1 MHISDTGKT
10 ESFTQKYILKTMP
23 NDLIFSYYWFGFKE
37 GQNQFFHQVLQN
49 LIYYRFC
56 GLDFLILNIKLQ
68 NK

>member
-1 MHISDTGKT
+1 MHISDKGKT
-10 ESFTQKYILKTMP
+10 ESFTQKYILMTMP

-56 GLDFLILNIKLQ
+56 GLDFLISKY
-68 NK
+68 KTTK